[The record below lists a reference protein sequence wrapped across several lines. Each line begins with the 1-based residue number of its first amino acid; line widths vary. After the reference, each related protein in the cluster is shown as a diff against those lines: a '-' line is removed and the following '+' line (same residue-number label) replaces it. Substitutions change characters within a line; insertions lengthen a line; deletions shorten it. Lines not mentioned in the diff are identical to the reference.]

1 MARQIPKSGPD
12 TKARDNIGIHARST
26 MLEQRRETEVV
37 QHPMDIKFTNRLS
50 YKQARLTVLVGF
62 ILGTLLSLLQ
72 IGIDY
77 ASEDASINREI
88 LSLLEISHNPA
99 SRIAYNIDAELA
111 QELTLGL
118 LRSPA
123 IIGAKL
129 TDNNGNVLAN
139 VKRPGLQSG
148 YRVLS
153 DMLFGANRLFE
164 DRLYLDH
171 LPNESLGML
180 QLDVDTYSF
189 GYRFLRRAE
198 VTLLNGFARSL
209 ILTGILLALFYV
221 MLTKPLVRVI
231 RELSG
236 RDSRSTE
243 PTSLEC
249 PPGHE
254 NDEIGVLVTVANQ
267 QFENVATEIQQRRNA
282 ENRLT
287 DYLSELENIVSA
299 RTAEL
304 KAINA
309 RLSQSNQELEVAR
322 STALDMAEARSVFLA
337 NMSHEIRTP
346 LNGLLG
352 MIALSLDGPLTAE
365 QQQQLSIAH
374 DSGKVLVELL
384 NDILDLSKFDAGQLE
399 LEHIPFDLGSLVEDT
414 ANLLS
419 QNAAPSVELTCL
431 IDPQF
436 PALVLGDPT
445 RVRQIVSNL
454 LSNALKFT
462 RFGRVDVRLSTLGE
476 GVRIEVCD
484 TGIGIPQD
492 AQVKIF
498 QPFTQAGA
506 GITRQFGGTGLG
518 LALTYNLCEA
528 MKGRLTISS
537 EAGFGSQF
545 CAELPLPRHTRA
557 LVPPPLKGKVIAI
570 TSASSGLAELLAG
583 VLPGWGLAYQQ
594 RSIDDPLIGLDPD
607 VLITDCPEC
616 LFNLRP
622 AITAPILLV
631 TAYGSFLP
639 SEQVNALAPLQQQAR
654 PLARNA
660 LHQNLRRVL
669 QPDLTTISEALVDR
683 HLPQRRARVLLVE
696 DNPVNQLVAKG
707 MLGKLGCEVIVAAHG
722 VEALDQLESS
732 AFDLVLMDCNM
743 PVMDGYEASRQ
754 IRRSGRWPQ
763 LPIVALTANAMS
775 EERERCRAAGMNDY
789 LAKPFR
795 REELAALLDTWIPVT
810 TAP

>member
-1 MARQIPKSGPD
+1 
-12 TKARDNIGIHARST
+12 
-26 MLEQRRETEVV
+26 
-37 QHPMDIKFTNRLS
+37 MDIKFTHRLS

-88 LSLLEISHNPA
+88 MSLLEISHNPA

-123 IIGAKL
+123 IISAQL
-129 TDNNGNVLAN
+129 TDNNNTVLAS
-139 VKRPGLQSG
+139 VKRPELQSS
-148 YRVLS
+148 YRMIS
-153 DMLFGANRLFE
+153 DFLFGAKRQFE

-171 LPNESLGML
+171 LPNESLGVL
-180 QLDVDTYSF
+180 SLEVDTYAF
-189 GYRFLRRAE
+189 GSRFLRRAE
-198 VTLLNGFARSL
+198 ITLLNGFARSL
-209 ILTGILLALFYV
+209 ILTGLLLALFYV

-236 RDSRSTE
+236 RDPRNAEAT
-243 PTSLEC
+243 TLEC
-249 PPGHE
+249 PAGHA
-254 NDEIGVLVTVANQ
+254 NDEIGVLVKVANQ
-267 QFENVATEIQQRRNA
+267 QFENIATEIQQRRNA

-287 DYLSELENIVSA
+287 DYLGQLETIVSA

-309 RLSQSNQELEVAR
+309 RLSQSNAELEVAR
-322 STALDMAEARSVFLA
+322 STALEMAEARSAFLA

-352 MIALSLDGPLTAE
+352 MIALSLDGPLNAE

-399 LEHIPFDLGSLVEDT
+399 LEHIPFDLGSLIEDT

-431 IDPQF
+431 IDPHF

-462 RFGRVDVRLSTLGE
+462 RFGRVDVRLSAYQD

-484 TGIGIPQD
+484 TGIGIAQE

-506 GITRQFGGTGLG
+506 GITRQYGGTGLG

-528 MKGRLTISS
+528 MRGRLTISS
-537 EAGFGSQF
+537 ETGFGSQF
-545 CAELPLPRHTRA
+545 CAELPLPCHTRA
-557 LVPPPLKGKVIAI
+557 LAPAPLRGKILAI
-570 TSASSGLAELLAG
+570 TPASSGLAELLQSL
-583 VLPGWGLAYQQ
+583 LPVWGLEYAQ
-594 RSIDDPLIGLDPD
+594 RTIDDSLLGVTPD
-607 VLITDCPEC
+607 VVITDCPEC
-616 LFNLRP
+616 LFGLRP
-622 AITAPILLV
+622 TLGTPILLV

-639 SEQVNALAPLQQQAR
+639 SEEATALAPLQQQAR

-660 LHQNLRRVL
+660 LYQNLRRTL
-669 QPDLTTISEALVDR
+669 QPDLATISDAQLETS
-683 HLPQRRARVLLVE
+683 PSIQRGRVLLVE

-707 MLGKLGCEVIVAAHG
+707 MLGKLGCDVIVAAHG
-722 VEALDQLESS
+722 AEALDQLEYH

-754 IRRSGRWPQ
+754 IRQSGRWPD

-775 EERERCRAAGMNDY
+775 EERERCRAAGMSDY

-795 REELAALLDTWIPVT
+795 REELAALLDQWIPT
-810 TAP
+810 KTAP

>member
-1 MARQIPKSGPD
+1 
-12 TKARDNIGIHARST
+12 
-26 MLEQRRETEVV
+26 
-37 QHPMDIKFTNRLS
+37 MDIRFTQRLS

-62 ILGTLLSLLQ
+62 VLGTLLSLVQ

-111 QELTLGL
+111 QELALGL

-123 IIGAKL
+123 IIGAEL
-129 TDNNGNVLAN
+129 IDNNNTVLAS
-139 VKRPGLQSG
+139 VKRPELQSS
-148 YRVLS
+148 YRFIS
-153 DMLFGANRLFE
+153 DFLFGAQRQFE
-164 DRLYLDH
+164 DRLYLNH
-171 LPNESLGML
+171 LPDESLGIL
-180 QLDVDTYSF
+180 RLDVDTYSF
-189 GYRFLRRAE
+189 GSRFLRRAE

-209 ILTGILLALFYV
+209 ILTGLLLALFYV

-231 RELSG
+231 RELSS
-236 RDSRSTE
+236 RDPSSSE
-243 PTSLEC
+243 QSPLEC
-249 PPGHE
+249 PTGHQY
-254 NDEIGVLVTVANQ
+254 DEIGVLVSVANQ
-267 QFENVATEIQQRRNA
+267 QFENVSTEIQQRRTA

-287 DYLSELENIVSA
+287 DYLAQLENIVSA

-309 RLSQSNQELEVAR
+309 RLSQSNDELEIAR
-322 STALDMAEARSVFLA
+322 RTALDMAEARSAFLA

-399 LEHIPFDLGSLVEDT
+399 LERIPFDLGSLIEDT

-419 QNAAPSVELTCL
+419 QNAAPSVELACL
-431 IDPQF
+431 IEPQF
-436 PALVLGDPT
+436 PAQVLGDPT

-462 RFGRVDVRLSTLGE
+462 RFGRVDVRLSQYEG

-484 TGIGIPQD
+484 TGIGIPQE
-492 AQVKIF
+492 AQARIL

-528 MKGRLTISS
+528 MQGRLTISS

-545 CAELPLPRHTRA
+545 CADLPLPCHTPA
-557 LVPPPLKGKVIAI
+557 LPIEPLRGNVVAI
-570 TSASSGLAELLAG
+570 TTANSGLAELLG
-583 VLPGWGLAYQQ
+583 MLVPGWGLDYVQ
-594 RSIDDPLIGLDPD
+594 RSVDDGLLGLNPD
-607 VLITDCPEC
+607 ILITDCPEC

-622 AITAPILLV
+622 TFAAPILLV
-631 TAYGSFLP
+631 TAYGSFMP
-639 SEQVNALAPLQQQAR
+639 SEEATALAPLLQQAR
-654 PLARNA
+654 PLARHA
-660 LHQNLRRVL
+660 LYQILRRAL
-669 QPDLTTISEALVDR
+669 QSEATTINDAQIEALA
-683 HLPQRRARVLLVE
+683 PSRRGRVLLVE

-707 MLGKLGCEVIVAAHG
+707 MLVKLGCEVVVAAHG
-722 VEALDQLESS
+722 IEALDQLEQQD
-732 AFDLVLMDCNM
+732 FDLVLMDCNM

-754 IRRSGRWPQ
+754 IRRSGRWPS
-763 LPIVALTANAMS
+763 LPIVALTANAMP
-775 EERERCRAAGMNDY
+775 EERERCRAAGMSDY
-789 LAKPFR
+789 LSKPFR
-795 REELAALLDTWIPVT
+795 REELAALLDQWVPT
-810 TAP
+810 TSAL

>member
-1 MARQIPKSGPD
+1 
-12 TKARDNIGIHARST
+12 
-26 MLEQRRETEVV
+26 
-37 QHPMDIKFTNRLS
+37 MDIKFTHRLS
-50 YKQARLTVLVGF
+50 YKQARFTVLVGF
-62 ILGTLLSLLQ
+62 VLGTLLSLLQ

-123 IIGAKL
+123 IISAQL

-139 VKRPGLQSG
+139 VRRPELQSG
-148 YRVLS
+148 YRVIS
-153 DMLFGANRLFE
+153 DFLFGAKRQFE

-171 LPNESLGML
+171 LPEESLGTL
-180 QLDVDTYSF
+180 SLEVDTYAF
-189 GYRFLRRAE
+189 GSRFLRRAE

-221 MLTKPLVRVI
+221 MLTKPLVRLI
-231 RELSG
+231 RELSA
-236 RDSRSTE
+236 RDARSAE
-243 PTSLEC
+243 PTTLEC
-249 PPGHE
+249 PAGHA
-254 NDEIGVLVTVANQ
+254 NDEIGVLVKVANQ
-267 QFENVATEIQQRRNA
+267 QFDNIATEIQQRRNA

-287 DYLSELENIVSA
+287 DYLGQLEHIVSA

-304 KAINA
+304 KAINT
-309 RLSQSNQELEVAR
+309 RLSQSNEELEVAR
-322 STALDMAEARSVFLA
+322 STALDMAEARSAFLA

-352 MIALSLDGPLTAE
+352 MIALSLDGPLNAE

-399 LEHIPFDLGSLVEDT
+399 LEHIPFDLGSLIEDT

-431 IDPQF
+431 IDPHF

-462 RFGRVDVRLSTLGE
+462 RFGRVDVRLSAHKD

-484 TGIGIPQD
+484 TGIGIAQD

-506 GITRQFGGTGLG
+506 GITRQYGGTGLG

-528 MKGRLTISS
+528 MQGRLTISS

-545 CAELPLPRHTRA
+545 CADLPLPCHTRT
-557 LVPPPLKGKVIAI
+557 VMPPPLHGKVLAI
-570 TSASSGLAELLAG
+570 TAASSGLAELLKTLLPVWG
-583 VLPGWGLAYQQ
+583 VSYEQ
-594 RSIDDPLIGLDPD
+594 RTMDDPLLGLSPD
-607 VLITDCPEC
+607 LLITDCPEC
-616 LFNLRP
+616 LFSLRP
-622 AITAPILLV
+622 TISAPILVV
-631 TAYGSFLP
+631 TAYGSFMP
-639 SEQVNALAPLQQQAR
+639 GEEAAALAPLQQQAR

-660 LHQNLRRVL
+660 LYQILRRIL
-669 QPDLTTISEALVDR
+669 LPDIATINDARLES
-683 HLPQRRARVLLVE
+683 LPVQRRGRVLLVE

-707 MLGKLGCEVIVAAHG
+707 MLGKLGCDVVVAAHG
-722 VEALDQLESS
+722 AEALDQLEHDE
-732 AFDLVLMDCNM
+732 FDLVLMDCNM

-754 IRRSGRWPQ
+754 IRQSGRWPN

-775 EERERCRAAGMNDY
+775 EERERCRAAGMSDY

-795 REELAALLDTWIPVT
+795 REELAALLDQWMPATS
-810 TAP
+810 AL

>member
-1 MARQIPKSGPD
+1 
-12 TKARDNIGIHARST
+12 
-26 MLEQRRETEVV
+26 
-37 QHPMDIKFTNRLS
+37 MDIKFAHRLS

-62 ILGTLLSLLQ
+62 VLGTLLSLIQ

-88 LSLLEISHNPA
+88 RALIEISHNPA

-118 LRSPA
+118 LHSPA
-123 IIGAKL
+123 ITHAQLI
-129 TDNNGNVLAN
+129 DNNGLVLAD
-139 VKRPGLQSG
+139 VRRPPKEST
-148 YRVLS
+148 YRPVS
-153 DMLFGANRLFE
+153 DFLFGANRQFE
-164 DRLYLDH
+164 DRLYLAH
-171 LPNESLGML
+171 MPNDALGVL
-180 QLDVDTYSF
+180 RLDVDTYAF
-189 GYRFLRRAE
+189 GSRFLHRAE
-198 VTLLNGFARSL
+198 ITLLNGFARSL

-221 MLTKPLVRVI
+221 MLTKPLVRII
-231 RELSG
+231 RELS
-236 RDSRSTE
+236 SRKHE
-243 PTSLEC
+243 RLDC

-254 NDEIGVLVTVANQ
+254 HDEIGVLVNVANQ
-267 QFENVATEIQQRRNA
+267 QFESMETEIQQRRHA

-287 DYLSELENIVSA
+287 EYLGQLEDIVSA
-299 RTAEL
+299 RTTEL
-304 KAINA
+304 KAINH
-309 RLSQSNQELEVAR
+309 RLTLSNDELEAAKM
-322 STALDMAEARSVFLA
+322 TALAMAQARAAFLA

-352 MIALSLDGPLTAE
+352 MIALSLDSPLNAE
-365 QQQQLSIAH
+365 QRQQLSIAH

-399 LEHIPFDLGSLVEDT
+399 LECIPFDLGSLVEDT

-431 IDPQF
+431 IDPLF
-436 PALVLGDPT
+436 PAQVLGDPT

-462 RFGRVDVRLSTLGE
+462 RFGRVDVRLSAQAGR
-476 GVRIEVCD
+476 VKIEVCD
-484 TGIGIPQD
+484 TGIGIAQD

-518 LALTYNLCEA
+518 LALTHNLCEA
-528 MKGRLTISS
+528 MKGRLSISS

-545 CAELPLPRHTRA
+545 CADLPLPTH
-557 LVPPPLKGKVIAI
+557 VPAVRLAPLSGDVIAI
-570 TSASSGLAELLAG
+570 TSTSSGLAELLNSL
-583 VLPGWGLAYQQ
+583 LPSWGLAPRCY
-594 RSIDDPLIGLDPD
+594 SIDDDLSGQNPD
-607 VLITDCPEC
+607 LLITDCPEC
-616 LFNLRP
+616 LFRLRP
-622 AITAPILLV
+622 AITAPILVV
-631 TAYGSFLP
+631 TAYGNFMP
-639 SEQVNALAPLQQQAR
+639 SEEVAALAPLQQQAR
-654 PLARNA
+654 PLSRTA
-660 LHQNLRRVL
+660 LYQILQRNLRTD
-669 QPDLTTISEALVDR
+669 PDLVLDLIQLETGPLA
-683 HLPQRRARVLLVE
+683 HRARILLVE

-722 VEALDQLESS
+722 GEALKLLEEQS
-732 AFDLVLMDCNM
+732 FDMVLMDCNM

-754 IRRSGRWPQ
+754 IRRSGRWPD

-795 REELAALLDTWIPVT
+795 REELKALLDLWVPT
-810 TAP
+810 TTSL

>member
-1 MARQIPKSGPD
+1 
-12 TKARDNIGIHARST
+12 
-26 MLEQRRETEVV
+26 
-37 QHPMDIKFTNRLS
+37 MDIKFTHRLS
-50 YKQARLTVLVGF
+50 YKQAKLTVLVGF

-123 IIGAKL
+123 IISAQL
-129 TDNNGNVLAN
+129 TDNNNTVLAS
-139 VKRPGLQSG
+139 VKRPELQSG
-148 YRVLS
+148 YRVIS
-153 DMLFGANRLFE
+153 DFLFGAKRQFE

-171 LPNESLGML
+171 LPAESLGAL
-180 QLDVDTYSF
+180 SLEVDTYAF
-189 GYRFLRRAE
+189 GSRFLRRAE
-198 VTLLNGFARSL
+198 ITLLNGFARSL

-236 RDSRSTE
+236 RDPRSAE
-243 PTSLEC
+243 PTTLEC
-249 PPGHE
+249 PAGHA
-254 NDEIGVLVTVANQ
+254 NDEIGVLVKVANQ
-267 QFENVATEIQQRRNA
+267 QFENIATEIQQRRNA

-287 DYLSELENIVSA
+287 DYLGQLENIVSS

-322 STALDMAEARSVFLA
+322 STALDMAEARSAFLA

-352 MIALSLDGPLTAE
+352 MIALSLDGPLNAE

-462 RFGRVDVRLSTLGE
+462 RFGRVDVRLSAHKD

-484 TGIGIPQD
+484 TGIGIAQE

-506 GITRQFGGTGLG
+506 GITRQYGGTGLG

-528 MKGRLTISS
+528 MQGRLTISS

-545 CAELPLPRHTRA
+545 CAELPLPCHTRA
-557 LVPPPLKGKVIAI
+557 VAPAALRGKVLAI
-570 TSASSGLAELLAG
+570 TAGSSGLAELLKSL
-583 VLPGWGLAYQQ
+583 LPGWGLEYEQ
-594 RSIDDPLIGLDPD
+594 RTIDDSLLGLTPD

-616 LFNLRP
+616 LFGLRP
-622 AITAPILLV
+622 TLGAPILLV

-639 SEQVNALAPLQQQAR
+639 SEEAAALAPLQQQAR

-660 LHQNLRRVL
+660 LYQNLRRTL
-669 QPDLTTISEALVDR
+669 QPDLATINATQLES
-683 HLPQRRARVLLVE
+683 PPSTRRGRVLLVE

-707 MLGKLGCEVIVAAHG
+707 MLGKLGCDVVVAAHG
-722 VEALDQLESS
+722 AEALDQLEFHE
-732 AFDLVLMDCNM
+732 FDLVLMDCNM

-754 IRRSGRWPQ
+754 IRQSGRWPN

-775 EERERCRAAGMNDY
+775 EERERCRAAGMSDY

-795 REELAALLDTWIPVT
+795 REELAALLDLWIPTT
-810 TAP
+810 TAL

>member
-1 MARQIPKSGPD
+1 
-12 TKARDNIGIHARST
+12 
-26 MLEQRRETEVV
+26 
-37 QHPMDIKFTNRLS
+37 MDIKFTNRLS
-50 YKQARLTVLVGF
+50 FKQARLTVLVGF

-111 QELTLGL
+111 KELTQGL

-129 TDNNGNVLAN
+129 TDNNGTVLAN
-139 VKRPGLQSG
+139 AKRPEVQNG
-148 YRVLS
+148 YRMLS
-153 DMLFGANRLFE
+153 DFLFGASRQFE
-164 DRLYLDH
+164 DRLYLDQ
-171 LPNESLGML
+171 LPNESLGTL
-180 QLDVDTYSF
+180 RLKVDTYAF
-189 GYRFLRRAE
+189 GNRFLRRAE
-198 VTLLNGFARSL
+198 VTLINGFARSL
-209 ILTGILLALFYV
+209 LLSGILLALFYV

-236 RDSRSTE
+236 RDPGNTE

-249 PPGHE
+249 PAGHA
-254 NDEIGVLVTVANQ
+254 NDEIGVLVKVANQ
-267 QFENVATEIQQRRNA
+267 QFKNIATEIRQRRNA

-287 DYLSELENIVSA
+287 EYLGQLENIVSA

-304 KAINA
+304 KAINT
-309 RLSQSNQELEVAR
+309 RLSQSNEELEAAR

-352 MIALSLDGPLTAE
+352 MIALSLDGPLNAE

-399 LEHIPFDLGSLVEDT
+399 LEHIPFDLGSLIEDT

-431 IDPQF
+431 IDPHF

-462 RFGRVDVRLSTLGE
+462 RFGRVDVRLSTFGD

-484 TGIGIPQD
+484 TGIGIPQE
-492 AQVKIF
+492 AQARIF

-518 LALTYNLCEA
+518 LALTCNLCEA
-528 MKGRLTISS
+528 MQGRLTISS

-545 CAELPLPRHTRA
+545 CADLPLPSHTRA
-557 LVPPPLKGKVIAI
+557 MPAASLNGKVVAI
-570 TSASSGLAELLAG
+570 TAASSGLGELLNSL
-583 VLPGWGLAYQQ
+583 LPGWGLDYER
-594 RSIDDPLIGLDPD
+594 RSMDDSLLGLAAD

-616 LFNLRP
+616 LFSLRP
-622 AITAPILLV
+622 ALSAPILLI
-631 TAYGSFLP
+631 TAYGNFMP
-639 SEQVNALAPLQQQAR
+639 SEEVNALAPLQQQAR
-654 PLARNA
+654 PLARNT
-660 LHQNLRRVL
+660 LYQSLRRIL
-669 QPDLTTISEALVDR
+669 QPQ
-683 HLPQRRARVLLVE
+683 PQPINDVRLETQCPLRRGRVLLVE

-707 MLGKLGCEVIVAAHG
+707 MLGKLGCEVTTAAHG
-722 VEALDQLESS
+722 AEALDQLEQRE
-732 AFDLVLMDCNM
+732 FDLVLMDCNM

-775 EERERCRAAGMNDY
+775 EERERCRAAGMSDY

-795 REELAALLDTWIPVT
+795 REELAALLDLWIPAT